1 MTIKA
6 MVLGLVSGVAA
17 ALSVALAAGGAQ
29 AQMSASIRG
38 PLEVFDSRGALIGVL
53 ISPNQVERK
62 FSDGQWRTLLV
73 NRNGLVPW
81 VSFYYASS
89 NCTGQ
94 RYIQTSSESLIT
106 EAIYEKTASPGSSGK
121 TIWGID
127 PTAAL
132 QTITVGSA
140 WVEDYDTG
148 PQCSI
153 GADPFALQS
162 NPNPGPVQGLS
173 PAIPLDT
180 TSRGFSP
187 PFCVGGAYFPNQPC
201 RAE

>member
-1 MTIKA
+1 MKIKA
-6 MVLGLVSGVAA
+6 MVLGLGTGVAA
-17 ALSVALAAGGAQ
+17 ALALASGSAQ

-38 PLEVFDSRGALIGVL
+38 PREVFDSRGTLIGILLDSNTVA
-53 ISPNQVERK
+53 RK
-62 FSDGQWRTLLV
+62 FSNGQWGTLLV
-73 NRNGLVPW
+73 NRNGLIPF

-94 RYIQTSSESLIT
+94 RYIAQSEGAIAD
-106 EAIYEKTASPGSSGK
+106 AIYEETASPGSSGK
-121 TIWGID
+121 TIWGTD
-127 PTAAL
+127 PTASP
-132 QTITVGSA
+132 QTITVGST
-140 WVEDYDTG
+140 WIENYDTG
-148 PQCSI
+148 PQCNTES
-153 GADPFALQS
+153 
-162 NPNPGPVQGLS
+162 NPGPEQGLS